1 MVCSEGQ
8 PCKVSETPNTDFD
21 VEFDKDE
28 PVVSQPLEGTGTG
41 IAGLAPFYD
50 PYSYLYSEDKS
61 IFKIGRIWW
70 KMPNTNS

>member
-50 PYSYLYSEDKS
+50 LTAIS
-61 IFKIGRIWW
+61 IRKIRV
-70 KMPNTNS
+70 SLR